1 MDGLRIMRSRRA
13 RLVVG
18 AVAAAAVIIGLA
30 WHHHHEVTAGQQQHP
45 TTAVSAPVPAAPDP
59 ADLGDTSFEQLA
71 PPTVALDAGSIADT
85 RAVVTRFATNFGTP
99 NGNQDD
105 WLARIRPDVS
115 IQLIEQY
122 RLTDIRNVTQA
133 AVTAVDGPV
142 AQEPASL
149 TFDVTY
155 DDGSRIEVRMET
167 GPDGWKAVN
176 VLPLSSNGLPAPSG
190 DLAGQPAPG
199 PGNVEGTR

>member
-18 AVAAAAVIIGLA
+18 AVVAVVAIAGLA
-30 WHHHHEVTAGQQQHP
+30 WQHYHQQASAGQDKAP
-45 TTAVSAPVPAAPDP
+45 ASVSAPAPPAPVPG
-59 ADLGDTSFEQLA
+59 DLGDSTFGQLA
-71 PPTVALDAGSIADT
+71 PPTVTLDANSVADA
-85 RAVVTRFATNFGTP
+85 RAVVTRFATNFGSP
-99 NGNQDD
+99 NGNQAD
-105 WLARIRPDVS
+105 WLARISPDVS
-115 IQLIEQY
+115 VQLDEQY

-142 AQEPASL
+142 AQAPASL
-149 TFDVTY
+149 TFDATY